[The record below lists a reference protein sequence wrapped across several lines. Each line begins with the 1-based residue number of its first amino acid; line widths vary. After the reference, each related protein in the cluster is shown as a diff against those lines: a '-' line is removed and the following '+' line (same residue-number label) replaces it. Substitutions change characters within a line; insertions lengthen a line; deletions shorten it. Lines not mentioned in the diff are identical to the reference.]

1 MEENT
6 NKVDKRVLLGSLL
19 IGLGGI
25 FFLNSLDIFDFN
37 FARIIF
43 SWPFFF
49 IVIGLYLSLNTTRKT
64 LGGIIAGLG
73 FIFILPRIFPSI
85 DYDGS
90 VVVAIFLIAIG
101 SYIILNQKKKTE
113 EVVDELGQISK
124 DVIDDVAIFGGG
136 TKIITSENF
145 KGGNITAVFGG
156 SEIILKG
163 CKLAEGTNSIDI
175 LAVFG
180 GTTII
185 VPNDWNVVMN
195 VTSVFGGF
203 SNKSVKDPSR
213 SVDTSKTLIIKGLVV
228 FGGGELKTYL

>member
-1 MEENT
+1 MEENK
-6 NKVDKRVLLGSLL
+6 NKVDKRVLLGSIL
-19 IGLGGI
+19 IGLGGM
-25 FFLNSLDIFDFN
+25 FFLNSLDIFNFN
-37 FARIIF
+37 FGRVVF

-49 IVIGLYLSLNTTRKT
+49 IVIGMYLTLNTSRKM

-90 VVVAIFLIAIG
+90 IVVSIFLIAFG
-101 SYIILNQKKKTE
+101 SYIILNQRKKTE
-113 EVVDELGQISK
+113 ETDTLGQIEK

-136 TKIITSENF
+136 TRIVTSDNF
-145 KGGNITAVFGG
+145 RGGNITAVFGG

-163 CKLAEGTNSIDI
+163 CKLSEGTNSIDI
-175 LAVFG
+175 LAIFG
-180 GTTII
+180 GTTIV

-195 VTSVFGGF
+195 VTSIFGGF
-203 SNKSVKDPSR
+203 SNKSVKDPNSF
-213 SVDTSKTLIIKGLVV
+213 VDLNKTLVIKGLVV

>member
-1 MEENT
+1 MENMN
-6 NKVDKRVLLGSLL
+6 NKIDKRVLLGSIL

-37 FARIIF
+37 FARVIF

-49 IVIGLYLSLNTTRKT
+49 IVIGMYLTLNTSRKM
-64 LGGIIAGLG
+64 LGGILAGLG
-73 FIFILPRIFPSI
+73 FVFILPRIFPSI

-90 VVVAIFLIAIG
+90 VVVAIFLIAFG
-101 SYIILNQKKKTE
+101 SYIILNQKKKKE
-113 EVVDELGQISK
+113 ETDELGQISK

-136 TKIITSENF
+136 TKIISSDNF
-145 KGGNITAVFGG
+145 RGGNITAVFGG

-163 CKLAEGTNSIDI
+163 CKLAEGNNSIDI

-180 GTTII
+180 GTTIV

-195 VTSVFGGF
+195 VTSIFGGF
-203 SNKSVKDPSR
+203 SNKSVKDPNAF
-213 SVDTSKTLIIKGLVV
+213 VDQSKTLIIKGLVV

>member
-1 MEENT
+1 MEENK
-6 NKVDKRVLLGSLL
+6 NKIDKRVMLGSIL
-19 IGLGGI
+19 IGLGGL

-37 FARIIF
+37 FGRVIF
-43 SWPFFF
+43 SWQFFF
-49 IVIGLYLSLNTTRKT
+49 IVIGVYLTLNTSRKM

-90 VVVAIFLIAIG
+90 IVIAIFMIAIG
-101 SYIILNQKKKTE
+101 SYIILNQKKKE
-113 EVVDELGQISK
+113 EDTDELGQINK

-136 TKIITSENF
+136 TKIVNSDNF
-145 KGGNITAVFGG
+145 RGGNVTAVFGG

-180 GTTII
+180 GTTIV

-195 VTSVFGGF
+195 VTSIFGGF
-203 SNKSVKDPSR
+203 SNKSVKDPNNFI
-213 SVDTSKTLIIKGLVV
+213 DQSKTLIIKGLVV

>member
-1 MEENT
+1 MEENK
-6 NKVDKRVLLGSLL
+6 NKVDKRVLLGSIL
-19 IGLGGI
+19 IGLGGL

-37 FARIIF
+37 FGRVIF

-49 IVIGLYLSLNTTRKT
+49 IVIGMYLTLNTSRKM

-73 FIFILPRIFPSI
+73 FVFILPRIFPSI

-90 VVVAIFLIAIG
+90 VVHAIILIAFV

-113 EVVDELGQISK
+113 ETDDLGQISK

-136 TKIITSENF
+136 TKIISSDNF
-145 KGGNITAVFGG
+145 RGGNITAVFGG

-180 GTTII
+180 GTTIV
-185 VPNDWNVVMN
+185 VPGDWNVIMN
-195 VTSVFGGF
+195 VTSIFGGF
-203 SNKSVKDPSR
+203 SNKGIKDPNSF
-213 SVDTSKTLIIKGLVV
+213 VDQSKTLIIKGLVV

>member
-1 MEENT
+1 MEENK
-6 NKVDKRVLLGSLL
+6 NKVDKRVVLGSIL

-49 IVIGLYLSLNTTRKT
+49 IVIGMYLILNTSRKM

-73 FIFILPRIFPSI
+73 FVFILPRIFPTI

-90 VVVAIFLIAIG
+90 VVAAIFLIAIG

-113 EVVDELGQISK
+113 EVDELGQITK

-136 TKIITSENF
+136 TKIVNSDNF
-145 KGGNITAVFGG
+145 RGGNITAVFGG

-163 CKLAEGTNSIDI
+163 CKLAEGTHSIDI
-175 LAVFG
+175 LAIFG
-180 GTTII
+180 GTTIV

-195 VTSVFGGF
+195 VTSIFGGF
-203 SNKSVKDPSR
+203 SNKSVKDPNSF
-213 SVDTSKTLIIKGLVV
+213 VDLSKTLIIKGLVV

>member
-1 MEENT
+1 MEENK
-6 NKVDKRVLLGSLL
+6 NKVDKRVLLGSIL
-19 IGLGGI
+19 IGLGGL

-37 FARIIF
+37 FGRVIF
-43 SWPFFF
+43 SWQFFF
-49 IVIGLYLSLNTTRKT
+49 IIIGMYLVLNTSRKM
-64 LGGIIAGLG
+64 LGGILAGLG

-90 VVVAIFLIAIG
+90 VVLAIILIAFG

-113 EVVDELGQISK
+113 ETDDLGQISK

-136 TKIITSENF
+136 TKIITSDNF
-145 KGGNITAVFGG
+145 RGGNITAVFGG

-180 GTTII
+180 GTTIV
-185 VPNDWNVVMN
+185 VPGDWNVIMN
-195 VTSVFGGF
+195 VTSIFGGF
-203 SNKSVKDPSR
+203 SNKGIKDPNSF
-213 SVDTSKTLIIKGLVV
+213 VDQSKTLIIKGLVV

>member
-1 MEENT
+1 MEENK
-6 NKVDKRVLLGSLL
+6 NKADKRVILGSIL
-19 IGLGGI
+19 IGLGGL
-25 FFLNSLDIFDFN
+25 FFLKSLDIFDFD

-49 IVIGLYLSLNTTRKT
+49 IIIGMYLTFNTTRKM

-90 VVVAIFLIAIG
+90 VVLAVFLIAIG
-101 SYIILNQKKKTE
+101 SYIISNQKKKTV
-113 EVVDELGQISK
+113 EVNELGQITK

-136 TKIITSENF
+136 TRIVTSENF
-145 KGGNITAVFGG
+145 QGGNITAVFGG

-163 CKLAEGTNSIDI
+163 CKLAEGTTSIDI

-180 GTTII
+180 GTTIV
-185 VPNDWNVVMN
+185 VPSEWNVVMN
-195 VTSVFGGF
+195 VTSIFGGF
-203 SNKSVKDPSR
+203 SNKGIKDPNAQ
-213 SVDTSKTLIIKGLVV
+213 VDLSKTLIVKGLVV
-228 FGGGELKTYL
+228 FGGGELKTFL

>member
-1 MEENT
+1 MEENK
-6 NKVDKRVLLGSLL
+6 NSVDKRVVLGSIL
-19 IGLGGI
+19 IVLGGI
-25 FFLNSLDIFDFN
+25 FFLNSLDIFNYN
-37 FARIIF
+37 FGRVIF

-49 IVIGLYLSLNTTRKT
+49 IVIGMYLTLNTSRKM
-64 LGGIIAGLG
+64 LGGILAGLG
-73 FIFILPRIFPSI
+73 FVFIIPRIFPTV

-90 VVVAIFLIAIG
+90 VVLAIFLIAFG

-113 EVVDELGQISK
+113 EVDELGRITK

-136 TKIITSENF
+136 TKIVTSDNF
-145 KGGNITAVFGG
+145 RGGNITAVFGG

-175 LAVFG
+175 LAIFG
-180 GTTII
+180 GTTIV

-195 VTSVFGGF
+195 VTSIFGGF
-203 SNKSVKDPSR
+203 SNKSVKDPSAII
-213 SVDTSKTLIIKGLVV
+213 DPSKTLIIKGMVV

>member
-1 MEENT
+1 MEENK
-6 NKVDKRVLLGSLL
+6 NKVDKRVLLGSIL

-25 FFLNSLDIFDFN
+25 FFLNSLDIFDFD
-37 FARIIF
+37 FGRVIF

-49 IVIGLYLSLNTTRKT
+49 IVIGMYLTLNTTRKM

-73 FIFILPRIFPSI
+73 VVFILPRIFPTI

-90 VVVAIFLIAIG
+90 VVLSIFLIAIG

-113 EVVDELGQISK
+113 EIDELGQITK

-136 TKIITSENF
+136 TKIVTSDNF
-145 KGGNITAVFGG
+145 RGGNITAVFGG

-163 CKLAEGTNSIDI
+163 SKLADGTSSIDI

-180 GTTII
+180 GTTIV
-185 VPNDWNVVMN
+185 VPNDWNIVMN
-195 VTSVFGGF
+195 VTSIFGGF
-203 SNKSVKDPSR
+203 SNKSVKDPNANVDLSR
-213 SVDTSKTLIIKGLVV
+213 TLIIKGLVV

>member
-1 MEENT
+1 MEENK
-6 NKVDKRVLLGSLL
+6 NKVDKRVLLGSIL
-19 IGLGGI
+19 IGLGGL

-37 FARIIF
+37 FGRVIF

-49 IVIGLYLSLNTTRKT
+49 IVIGMYLTLNTSRKMV
-64 LGGIIAGLG
+64 GGIIAGLG

-90 VVVAIFLIAIG
+90 VVVSIFLIAFG

-113 EVVDELGQISK
+113 VIDELGQITK

-136 TKIITSENF
+136 TKIVSTDNF
-145 KGGNITAVFGG
+145 RGGNITAVFGG

-163 CKLAEGTNSIDI
+163 SKLAEGTNSIDI

-180 GTTII
+180 GTTIV

-195 VTSVFGGF
+195 VTSIFGGF
-203 SNKSVKDPSR
+203 SNKSIKDPNRIVDLSR
-213 SVDTSKTLIIKGLVV
+213 TLIVKGLVV
-228 FGGGELKTYL
+228 FGGGEMKTYL

>member
-1 MEENT
+1 MEENR
-6 NKVDKRVLLGSLL
+6 NSLDKRVVLGSLL

-25 FFLNSLDIFDFN
+25 FFLNSLDIFSFN
-37 FARIIF
+37 FGRVIF

-49 IVIGLYLSLNTTRKT
+49 IVIGMYLTLNTSRKM
-64 LGGIIAGLG
+64 LGGILAGLG
-73 FIFILPRIFPSI
+73 FVFILPRIFPTI

-90 VVVAIFLIAIG
+90 VVVAIFLIAFG
-101 SYIILNQKKKTE
+101 TYIILNQKKKAE
-113 EVVDELGQISK
+113 AVDELGQITK

-136 TKIITSENF
+136 TKIVNTDNF
-145 KGGNITAVFGG
+145 RGGNITAVFGG

-175 LAVFG
+175 LAIFG
-180 GTTII
+180 GTTIV

-195 VTSVFGGF
+195 VTSIFGGF
-203 SNKSVKDPSR
+203 SNKSVKDPSAFI
-213 SVDTSKTLIIKGLVV
+213 DTSKTLIIKGLVV

>member
-1 MEENT
+1 MEENK
-6 NKVDKRVLLGSLL
+6 NSVDKRVLLGSIL

-37 FARIIF
+37 FGRVIF

-49 IVIGLYLSLNTTRKT
+49 IVIGMYLTLNTSRKM

-90 VVVAIFLIAIG
+90 VVVSIFLIAFG
-101 SYIILNQKKKTE
+101 SYIILNQKKKK
-113 EVVDELGQISK
+113 EVEQDELGQITR
-124 DVIDDVAIFGGG
+124 DVIDDVTIFGGG
-136 TKIITSENF
+136 TKIVNSDNF
-145 KGGNITAVFGG
+145 RGGNITAVFGG

-163 CKLAEGTNSIDI
+163 CKLSEGTSSIDI

-180 GTTII
+180 GTTIV

-195 VTSVFGGF
+195 VTSIFGGF
-203 SNKSVKDPSR
+203 SNKSVKDPNA
-213 SVDTSKTLIIKGLVV
+213 SVDLSRTLIIKGLVV
-228 FGGGELKTYL
+228 FGGGEMKTYL

>member
-1 MEENT
+1 MEENR
-6 NKVDKRVLLGSLL
+6 NSVDKRVVLGSIL

-25 FFLNSLDIFDFN
+25 FFLNSLDIFNFN
-37 FARIIF
+37 FGRVIF

-49 IVIGLYLSLNTTRKT
+49 IVIGMYLTLNTSRKM
-64 LGGIIAGLG
+64 LGGILAGLG
-73 FIFILPRIFPSI
+73 FVFILPRIFPTI

-101 SYIILNQKKKTE
+101 SYIILNQKKKA
-113 EVVDELGQISK
+113 EVVDELGQITK

-136 TKIITSENF
+136 TKIVTSDSF
-145 KGGNITAVFGG
+145 RGGNITAVFGG

-163 CKLAEGTNSIDI
+163 SKLAEGTNSIDI

-180 GTTII
+180 GTTIV

-195 VTSVFGGF
+195 VTSIFGGF
-203 SNKSVKDPSR
+203 SNKSVKDPNAF
-213 SVDTSKTLIIKGLVV
+213 VDQSKTLIIKGLVV

>member
-1 MEENT
+1 MEENK
-6 NKVDKRVLLGSLL
+6 NKLDKRVLLGSLL
-19 IGLGGI
+19 IGLGGL
-25 FFLNSLDIFDFN
+25 FFLKSLDIFDFD

-49 IVIGLYLSLNTTRKT
+49 IIIGMYLTLNTARKM

-101 SYIILNQKKKTE
+101 GYIISNQKKKSIE
-113 EVVDELGQISK
+113 INELGQVTK

-136 TKIITSENF
+136 TRIVTSENF
-145 KGGNITAVFGG
+145 QGGNITAVFGG

-163 CKLAEGTNSIDI
+163 CKLAEGTTSIDI

-180 GTTII
+180 GTTIV
-185 VPNDWNVVMN
+185 VPSDWNVVMN
-195 VTSVFGGF
+195 VTSIFGGF
-203 SNKSVKDPSR
+203 SNKGIKDPNAQVDLSR
-213 SVDTSKTLIIKGLVV
+213 TLIVKGLVV
-228 FGGGELKTYL
+228 FGGGELKTFL